1 MRASVLALTIMCG
14 AAVAAVRA
22 DVWDVQRR
30 NDNQLSTTR
39 NELVHGSDQLHDLA
53 ALPGPVA
60 DEDWFRISQRPFS
73 SYEVTVE
80 GVSGDVVGRNF
91 QVVRVASD
99 GATIL
104 QSSSSIGMGF
114 ARSLRWANQA
124 DSVVNG
130 EFVVV
135 RDPVCGKSCAK
146 DDVYRIR
153 VSETTY
159 AIPRFNNSGDQISVL
174 LLQNP
179 TDYTTSGTVYF
190 WNTDGTAAGSSSF
203 DLGPKA
209 MEVLSTATVAP
220 GTTGSITI
228 AHDGRYGDLAG
239 KVVGLEP
246 ATGLSFDTP
255 LVPRAR

>member
-1 MRASVLALTIMCG
+1 MRKFVLTLTVMLG
-14 AAVAAVRA
+14 AAAAAARA

-30 NDNQLSTTR
+30 NDNSFSTTR
-39 NELVHGSDQLHDLA
+39 NELVHGSDQQHDLA
-53 ALPGPVA
+53 ALPGSVA

-73 SYEVTVE
+73 SYEVVVE
-80 GVSGDVVGRNF
+80 GVSGDVIGRGF

-104 QSSSSIGMGF
+104 QSSSQIGVGF
-114 ARSLRWANQA
+114 ARSLRWANQT
-124 DSVVNG
+124 DGVVND

-135 RDPVCGKSCAK
+135 RDAACGKNCSK

-153 VSETTY
+153 VSETTC
-159 AIPRFNNSGDQISVL
+159 AIPRFNNSGNQVSVL

-179 TDYTTSGTVYF
+179 ADYTTSGTVYF
-190 WNTDGTAAGSSSF
+190 WNADGTAAGSSPF
-203 DLGPKA
+203 DLGSKA
-209 MEVLSTATVAP
+209 MQVLSTQTVAP

-239 KVVGLEP
+239 KVVGIEP
-246 ATGLSFDTP
+246 NTGLSFDTP
-255 LVPRAR
+255 LVVRAR

>member
-1 MRASVLALTIMCG
+1 MRTFVLALTVVCG
-14 AAVAAVRA
+14 ATVVAVRA

-30 NDNQLSTTR
+30 SDNSFSTTR

-53 ALPGPVA
+53 ALPGPTA

-80 GVSGDVVGRNF
+80 GVSGDVVGRTF
-91 QVVRVASD
+91 QVLRVASD
-99 GATIL
+99 GATVL
-104 QSSSSIGMGF
+104 QSSLPIGMGF
-114 ARSLRWANQA
+114 ARSLRWANQT

-135 RDPVCGKSCAK
+135 RDAACGKGCSR

-159 AIPRFNNSGDQISVL
+159 AISRFNNSGNQVSVL

-190 WNTDGTAAGSSSF
+190 WYTDGTAAGSSSF

-209 MEVLSTATVAP
+209 MEVLSTVTVAP

-239 KVVGLEP
+239 KVVGVEP
-246 ATGLSFDTP
+246 DTGISLDTP